1 MSSYFFLSVL
11 CVQTLSEL
19 RKAFRALN
27 PNSLYQECKCV
38 CDCVTRQGLE
48 TSAGSTIRVAR
59 WTAAG
64 VRAISGQLME
74 LSLAL
79 SGHNITAFQSLKT
92 WAYGFRDFFFYGMVL
107 CIMLDKPR
115 WRYLA
120 GKQVDESICTNW
132 LEFINKLVLYLI
144 KTELLAWS
152 GQEEKPNLIVVPW
165 SAWGAP
171 FICTLSVNSLFL
183 FTAPLTLCCMAKLP
197 ARPLSEAMSPHHVC
211 PSGL

>member
-38 CDCVTRQGLE
+38 CDCVTRQGLA

-64 VRAISGQLME
+64 VRVISGQLME

-79 SGHNITAFQSLKT
+79 SGHNITMFQSLKT
-92 WAYGFRDFFFYGMVL
+92 WAYGFHDLVL
-107 CIMLDKPR
+107 MAWCYALCCWWKHLYKLAWIYKQTSFIFDKT
-115 WRYLA
+115 WTTSLIKA
-120 GKQVDESICTNW
+120 GRKNKSYCCSLICTR
-132 LEFINKLVLYLI
+132 
-144 KTELLAWS
+144 S
-152 GQEEKPNLIVVPW
+152 
-165 SAWGAP
+165 P

>member
-1 MSSYFFLSVL
+1 MQMCVWLCDPPGPGNICRLNNKGGPLDCSRCESDFGPVDGTVTCPVGSQHHCISKLENMSIWFPWF
-11 CVQTLSEL
+11 
-19 RKAFRALN
+19 
-27 PNSLYQECKCV
+27 
-38 CDCVTRQGLE
+38 
-48 TSAGSTIRVAR
+48 
-59 WTAAG
+59 
-64 VRAISGQLME
+64 
-74 LSLAL
+74 
-79 SGHNITAFQSLKT
+79 
-92 WAYGFRDFFFYGMVL
+92 FFFYGMVL

-152 GQEEKPNLIVVPW
+152 GQEEKTNLIVVSW